1 MPMLIL
7 IVGLTVSVAGWIVF
21 LGVAF
26 RENFFWGLSCM
37 CVPLLSLIFAFTH
50 WQDARK
56 GYLVHVVGAL
66 AIIVGAEYYPDSVLQ
81 LVALG

>member
-1 MPMLIL
+1 MLIL
-7 IVGLTVSVAGWIVF
+7 IVGVTVSVAGWIAF

-26 RENFFWGLSCM
+26 RENVLWGLACM
-37 CVPLLSLIFAFTH
+37 FIPLLSLVFAFTH

-66 AIIVGAEYYPDSVLQ
+66 AIYVGAEYYPNSVLQ